1 MPYEH
6 LSGLPEMGGEQIL
19 LLTRND
25 IRARYAGA
33 RLGAL
38 WSMALPLLTLL
49 VLWYVYERGFGN
61 PPVENV
67 PYILWFTSAYLP
79 WIFFSDLLTGGCR
92 CLLDYS
98 FLITRIP
105 FHVPLL
111 PLIRAL
117 SALFFHLLFLLLLT
131 MILFFR
137 GAEGKYLIQLP
148 IYVFLLFLLGL
159 GLSFLLGV
167 GMVCIRD
174 LEAMLQGLLQ
184 LLFWASPVLWNP
196 DAMEGKEIRRI
207 LSLNPLSFILEG
219 YRDALL
225 GRRWIWE
232 RREAACA
239 YLMVTGIVWLFAVC
253 LYRKVRPFLADR
265 LH

>member
-1 MPYEH
+1 MLHEH
-6 LSGLPEMGGEQIL
+6 LSAPPGTEGRQIL

-25 IRARYAGA
+25 IRSRYAGA
-33 RLGAL
+33 GLGAL
-38 WSMALPLLTLL
+38 WALALPFLTLL

-61 PPVENV
+61 PPVEKV

-105 FHVPLL
+105 FHVPVL
-111 PLIRAL
+111 PLIRSL
-117 SALFFHLLFLLLLT
+117 SALFFHLIFLFLLTGILLA
-131 MILFFR
+131 R
-137 GAEGKYLIQLP
+137 GLSGIYLLQLP
-148 IYVFLLFLLGL
+148 LYVFLLFLLGL
-159 GLSFLLGV
+159 GLAVLLGV
-167 GMVCIRD
+167 GMVCCRD
-174 LEAMLQGLLQ
+174 LEELLQGFLQ
-184 LLFWASPVLWNP
+184 LLFWASPILWNP
-196 DAMEGKEIRRI
+196 DAMAGKEIRRI
-207 LSLNPLSFILEG
+207 LALNPLSFILEG

-239 YLMVTGIVWLFAVC
+239 YLMVTGAVWIFSVC
-253 LYRKVRPFLADR
+253 LYRKVRPYLADR